1 MSEILI
7 LIKRRIRVGF
17 NKKTIQQWDLS
28 GKRVL
33 LRADYNVPV
42 KEGQITDDYR
52 IKQSLPTIKYILEQP
67 GTSLVIISHLG
78 RPEGQANP
86 DYSLFPVAKSLTEL
100 AGSPVQFATD
110 CIGESAKK
118 VCANLKPGEVAVLEN
133 LRFHPEEEK
142 NDEDFARAL
151 IETSGAEIFVQDGF
165 GVVHRAH
172 SSTDAIARQ
181 TIPGVAGLLLEK
193 EVDTIT
199 RVMESPQKPLVA
211 VVGGAKISDKI
222 EILNRLIDMA
232 DLVAVGGAM
241 ANDFLL
247 AEGIAVGKSLV
258 DKESV
263 DEAKTILAKAR
274 AAEKERNFNFLLPM
288 DAVVSLSADGTK
300 PTRLVDLSSNSIADI
315 DSYPGKPPTE
325 KFTVGTEEMILDIGP
340 LSAYQIAGAIK
351 LANTVVWNGTMGVTE
366 AKGLAGGHA
375 PFSHATKIIVE
386 AMIGASNRHKNKAFT
401 LIGGGDTVGYV
412 QQEGLVD
419 DFGHVSTGGGASL
432 ELMSG
437 HTLPGVEVLWNK
449 DS

>member
-1 MSEILI
+1 MSIS
-7 LIKRRIRVGF
+7 
-17 NKKTIQQWDLS
+17 KKTIREWDLT

-42 KEGQITDDYR
+42 KAGQITDDYR
-52 IKQSLPTIKYILEQP
+52 IQQSLPTIKYILAQP

-78 RPEGQANP
+78 RPDGKANP
-86 DYSLFPVAKSLTEL
+86 DYSLFPVAKRLTEL
-100 AGSPVQFATD
+100 LSSPVQLASD
-110 CIGESAKK
+110 CTGEKAKK
-118 VCANLKPGEVAVLEN
+118 VSDSLKLGGVAVFEN
-133 LRFHPEEEK
+133 LRFHEQEEK
-142 NDEDFARAL
+142 NDEEFARAI
-151 IETSGAEIFVQDGF
+151 IEASGAEIFVQDGF

-172 SSTDAIARQ
+172 ASTDAIARQ
-181 TIPGVAGLLLEK
+181 TIPAIAGLLLEK

-199 RVMESPQKPLVA
+199 TVMEKPNRPLVA

-222 EILNRLIDMA
+222 EILNRLIDIA

-247 AEGIAVGKSLV
+247 ADGAALGKSLV
-258 DKESV
+258 DNESV
-263 DEAKTILAKAR
+263 DEAKAILEKAR
-274 AAEKERNFNFLLPM
+274 VAEKERNFNFLVPV
-288 DAVVSLSADGTK
+288 DGVVSTSLDGTK
-300 PTRLVDLSSNSIADI
+300 PTRLVDFSSNSLADI
-315 DSYPGKPPTE
+315 ESYPTKPATE
-325 KFTVGTEEMILDIGP
+325 KFTVGSDEMVLDIGP

-351 LANTVVWNGTMGVTE
+351 LANTVIWNGTMGVTE
-366 AKGLAGGHA
+366 TKGIAGAHA

-386 AMIGASNRHKNKAFT
+386 AMMGASNRHKNKAFT
-401 LIGGGDTVGYV
+401 LVGGGDTVGYV
-412 QQEGLVD
+412 EQEGLID